1 MAHDAHPARAWPGE
15 ENSMTGYLLIESR
28 DPLESG
34 DVPYFYD
41 LAASLSRGGTPV
53 TLFLV
58 QNAVLPA
65 RRGAAATGLEA
76 AARSNVKVL
85 ADEFSLRE
93 RGIALDR
100 LAPHITPASIDVV
113 IDQLV
118 EGRKTLWH

>member
-1 MAHDAHPARAWPGE
+1 VPAFKE
-15 ENSMTGYLLIESR
+15 SDMTGYLLIESR

-41 LAASLSRGGTPV
+41 LATHLASSGAPV

-65 RRGAAATGLEA
+65 RRGAASTGLEA
-76 AARSNVKVL
+76 AAKNNVQVL

-93 RGIALDR
+93 RGIATDR
-100 LAPHITPASIDVV
+100 LLAHVTPAPIDVV
-113 IDQLV
+113 IDQLI
-118 EGRKTLWH
+118 EGRKTFWH